1 MRGGFANFV
10 LGVLLAVLIAH
21 ILAAGRGVIL
31 PMVAGLIVAYVV
43 IGLTDLVGRLP
54 IVGARLPAAARY
66 GVSLAAMA
74 AGLFLFASLVVA
86 NVGAIAAAA
95 PGYQDRLAE
104 VLQSAA
110 ARFGVEAAPSWETLR
125 DEFLGDV
132 NLQGKMATALASL
145 TGIVGVVSLV
155 AIYAAF
161 ALSERQT
168 FARKLGMLSDDPAR
182 VERLRAVV
190 ADVNARI
197 GTYLVMKTLINVLLG
212 AISYLILRGAGV
224 EFAGFWAILIGIF
237 NYIPYVGSFIGVFF
251 PVALSV
257 LQFGDLGPVIALT
270 LLLAGAQ
277 MLVGNVIEPWLMGSS
292 LNLSPF
298 VIMVSLV
305 AWTAIWGIP
314 GAILSVPITAILVI
328 VLSEFEGTRPIAV
341 LLSRDG
347 DLGEDARNR

>member
-1 MRGGFANFV
+1 M
-10 LGVLLAVLIAH
+10 
-21 ILAAGRGVIL
+21 
-31 PMVAGLIVAYVV
+31 
-43 IGLTDLVGRLP
+43 T
-54 IVGARLPAAARY
+54 
-66 GVSLAAMA
+66 S
-74 AGLFLFASLVVA
+74 
-86 NVGAIAAAA
+86 
-95 PGYQDRLAE
+95 
-104 VLQSAA
+104 
-110 ARFGVEAAPSWETLR
+110 
-125 DEFLGDV
+125 
-132 NLQGKMATALASL
+132 ALASL

-168 FARKLGMLSDDPAR
+168 FARKLGKLSDDPAKI
-182 VERLRAVV
+182 ERLRAVV

-224 EFAGFWAILIGIF
+224 EFAGFWAILIGTF

-257 LQFGDLGPVIALT
+257 LQFGDLGPVIALG

-328 VLSEFEGTRPIAV
+328 VLSEFPGTRPIAV

-347 DLGEDARNR
+347 ELGEDARRR